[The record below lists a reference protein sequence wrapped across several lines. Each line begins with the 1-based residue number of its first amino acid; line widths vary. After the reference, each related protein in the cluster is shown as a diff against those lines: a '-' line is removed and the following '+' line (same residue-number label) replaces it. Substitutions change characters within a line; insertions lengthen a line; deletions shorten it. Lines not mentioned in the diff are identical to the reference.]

1 MNRRE
6 AEDFVYKSYLK
17 AEKYQKYGD
26 KDSQKRRPDLTRDV
40 IRSRSLTPCV
50 VVTGSKGKGS
60 VSNMISQI
68 LQCRYKVG
76 LMTSPHLVDFCER
89 FRING
94 KNISDDEFVTC
105 MSEIRPEI
113 DRIDA
118 MLPENVCVSPM
129 GIQTDL
135 ALTFFNKEHTEFN
148 VFECG
153 KGARYD
159 DVNNVRHEYAVI
171 NSIFLE
177 HTRELGETLE
187 AIAADKAHVITGG
200 QKCVYCAWQQP
211 EVREVIKKRAEELH
225 VPVRFYGEDFWA
237 ENIRYSN
244 KGMTFDVVID
254 NKRFEDM
261 SVPLLGEHQAKNCA
275 LAMALCADVLGA
287 ADPDVIRKR
296 LQQVNCPGRMEVLMS
311 EPFVMLDACIN
322 PASCK
327 NVKDVLAHLNI
338 SRATVIIGI
347 PDDKDYAGVAREMS
361 EVAEQMILTRS
372 QNPHYIFTPVQS
384 ASLSGEGIATIWTG
398 SIEDAL
404 KIAKGKAAPIVI
416 LGTTSLVSEVKQ
428 LRLSFILQPD
438 CPDNHRRHRC

>member
-17 AEKYQKYGD
+17 AEKYQNYGD

-60 VSNMISQI
+60 VSNMIAQI

-89 FRING
+89 FRVNG

-105 MSEIRPEI
+105 MSEIQPEI
-113 DRIDA
+113 VRIDA
-118 MLPENVCVSPM
+118 ALPENVCVSPM

-171 NSIFLE
+171 NSIFPE
-177 HTRELGETLE
+177 HTRELGETLA
-187 AIAADKAHVITGG
+187 AIADDKAHVITGE

-211 EVREVIKKRAEELH
+211 EAREVIKKRAEELQ

-244 KGMTFDVVID
+244 TGMTFDVVID
-254 NKRFEDM
+254 NKRFGGM

-275 LAMALCADVLGA
+275 LAMALCADVLEN
-287 ADPDVIRKR
+287 ADPDVIRNR
-296 LQQVNCPGRMEVLMS
+296 LQQVSCPGRMEVLMS
-311 EPFVMLDACIN
+311 EPFVMLDACIH

-327 NVKDVLAHLNI
+327 NVKDVLTHLNI

-347 PDDKDYAGVAREMS
+347 PDDKDYAGVAREMA
-361 EVAEQMILTRS
+361 EVAELMILTRS
-372 QNPHYIFTPVQS
+372 QNPHYIFTSVQS
-384 ASLSGEGIATIWTG
+384 TSLSGEGIVTIWTG

-404 KIAKGKAAPIVI
+404 EIARGKDAPIVI
-416 LGTTSLVSEVKQ
+416 LGTTSLVSEVKK
-428 LRLSFILQPD
+428 LPLSYSSSARPS
-438 CPDNHRRHRC
+438 R